1 VKINQL
7 AVAATAVGVGI
18 CSAVLATP
26 LATHAAGPVANYLLA
41 PSPIAAPATLAANAT
56 VTVTL
61 TAVDSTNT
69 PVPGATVFLTFKHTV
84 TGGGSALVG
93 TTALTLKPQSFVAD
107 TGGHIAITYKTPATL
122 PANGEDLIGAQ
133 NLASHPTIRV
143 TDHYT
148 FDEVARYKM
157 SPHPIAATASL
168 AANTTRTV
176 TLTALNSSHTGV
188 AGAVV
193 YLLFTP
199 ATGGGSALV
208 GTTALTSTPQAFTAN
223 PSGVISITYKTP
235 AVLPTSGADTI
246 TARSAPTHP
255 IVVASDTYTF

>member
-1 VKINQL
+1 MKTNQL

-18 CSAVLATP
+18 CSAVLAIP

-41 PSPIAAPATLAANAT
+41 PSPIAAPATLPANAT

-61 TAVDSTNT
+61 TAVNSTNT

-93 TTALTLKPQSFVAD
+93 TTALTIKPQSFVTD
-107 TGGHIAITYKTPATL
+107 TGGHIAVTYKTPATL

-148 FDEVARYKM
+148 FDKVARYKM
-157 SPHPIAATASL
+157 SSTPDCGHGVPSREHHQDRDAHSVEQQSHWRGRRGRLSALHPVDRRGVRFGRDHGVDEHAAGVHGQL
-168 AANTTRTV
+168 QRG
-176 TLTALNSSHTGV
+176 SSHHLQDPRR
-188 AGAVV
+188 A
-193 YLLFTP
+193 
-199 ATGGGSALV
+199 
-208 GTTALTSTPQAFTAN
+208 
-223 PSGVISITYKTP
+223 
-235 AVLPTSGADTI
+235 ADQ
-246 TARSAPTHP
+246 RSRHDHGEECADAP
-255 IVVASDTYTF
+255 DRRGQR